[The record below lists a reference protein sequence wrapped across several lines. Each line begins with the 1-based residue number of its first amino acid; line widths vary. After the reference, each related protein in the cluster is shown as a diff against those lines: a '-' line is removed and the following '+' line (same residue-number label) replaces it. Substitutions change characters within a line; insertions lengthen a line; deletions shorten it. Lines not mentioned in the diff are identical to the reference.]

1 MMTKRFM
8 LLLLCMTAAAP
19 VKAGKLTNALKAG
32 KVCEMSS
39 GYIQATPGNETEM
52 ATLVTHVNEKRAKVY
67 SDIAAK
73 DGLDPAAV
81 GMENA
86 RQEEAANPQNFCPQ

>member
-1 MMTKRFM
+1 MMTKYFM
-8 LLLLCMTAAAP
+8 LLLLCMMAAAP
-19 VKAGKLTNALKAG
+19 VKAGKLANALNAG

-39 GYIQATPGNETEM
+39 GYIQATPGNEEEM
-52 ATLVTHVNEKRAKVY
+52 ATLVAHVNEKRTKVY

-86 RQEEAANPQNFCPQ
+86 RQERVKTPQKFCR